1 MLDTIWVEARRRIR
15 TGMLEKDFHTWIE
28 PLRAGE
34 WSDGELCLEAPS
46 VFHRDWLRRRF
57 LDVIERA
64 VAEASG
70 GPATV
75 TLLVNRELDVP
86 ATRRP
91 PVALRRGPAGAEQPT
106 GRYTFENFVV
116 GASNQVAFSAAQAV
130 VAQPGARFN
139 PLFLHGGVGLGKTHL
154 LNAVAYGLAVKD
166 GRTVACLSAE
176 NFVNEMILALRTD
189 KMERFRQRF
198 RRIETLVVDDIQFLA
213 GKRRS
218 QEEFF
223 HTFNALHDGRKQI
236 VLASDRPPQE
246 IPGLEETL
254 RNRFSSGLL
263 AHVEPPDPA
272 LRLALVR
279 QKASAVGLVLETEV
293 ASYLGEGW
301 CTNVRELE
309 GALKRLELTA
319 TLTGCTVDLAF
330 VRGVLGRAAGAA
342 GPPTVRRIIEEV
354 CDHFHLTRDEIAS
367 PRRTARLAVPRQLA
381 MYLCRHHT
389 DTPLNRIGEELGGRD
404 HSTVVH
410 ALGAIEKRL
419 QKDAAFRRDV
429 TKLRARLRA

>member
-1 MLDTIWVEARRRIR
+1 MLDTIWLEAQRRVRADI
-15 TGMLEKDFHTWIE
+15 TDKDFETWIV
-28 PLRAGE
+28 PLRPRE
-34 WSDGELCLEAPS
+34 WSNGQLVVEAPS
-46 VFHRDWLRRRF
+46 IFHRDWLRRR
-57 LDVIERA
+57 LLGALESA
-64 VAEASG
+64 LAAASG
-70 GPATV
+70 GPATI

-86 ATRRP
+86 ARRP
-91 PVALRRGPAGAEQPT
+91 AMPQRRLPAGATAPT
-106 GRYTFENFVV
+106 GRYTFDNFVV
-116 GASNQVAFSAAQAV
+116 GASNQVAFGAAQAV

-154 LNAVAYGLAVKD
+154 LNAVAHGLMARN
-166 GRTVACLSAE
+166 GRAVACLSAE
-176 NFVNEMILALRTD
+176 NFVNEMIGALRSD

-198 RRIETLVVDDIQFLA
+198 RKIETLVVDDIQFLA

-218 QEEFF
+218 QEEFI

-263 AHVEPPDPA
+263 AHVQPPDPA

-279 QKASAVGLVLETEV
+279 QKATGLGLLLEAEV
-293 ASYLGEGW
+293 AAYLAEGW

-309 GALKRLELTA
+309 GALTRMEAFA
-319 TLTGCTVDLAF
+319 TITGRTIDLAL
-330 VRGVLGRAAGAA
+330 VREVLGRSPGSSAA
-342 GPPTVRRIIEEV
+342 PTVDRIITEV
-354 CDHFHLTRDEIAS
+354 CEHFRLTRDEIGSA
-367 PRRTARLAVPRQLA
+367 RRTARIALPRQLA
-381 MYLCRHHT
+381 MYLCRQHT
-389 DTPLNRIGEELGGRD
+389 DAPLNRIGAELGGRD

-410 ALGAIEKRL
+410 ALAAIERRL
-419 QKDAAFRRDV
+419 QNDVAFRRDV